1 MQCALMPVICQHLN
15 PMSKIRTYSDLKTI
29 ESFEDRFQYLS
40 LKGRVGEL
48 TFGFDRWLN
57 QLFYNSNEW
66 KTIRN
71 EVIVRDSGCDLG
83 VSGFDIHSGLLVHH
97 MNPITVSDIE
107 RGEEWILDPEFLIT
121 TSHQTHNAIH
131 YGDESLL
138 PRGPIVRTRGDTLLW

>member
-1 MQCALMPVICQHLN
+1 
-15 PMSKIRTYSDLKTI
+15 MSKIRTYSELQGYQ
-29 ESFEDRFQYLS
+29 SFEDRFHYLS

-71 EVIVRDSGCDLG
+71 EVIVRDGGCDLG

-97 MNPITVSDIE
+97 MNPITIKDIE
-107 RGEEWILDPEFLIT
+107 NGEDWILDPEFLIT

-131 YGDESLL
+131 YGDETLL
-138 PRGPIVRTRGDTLLW
+138 PRGPIVRKAGDTLLW

>member
-1 MQCALMPVICQHLN
+1 
-15 PMSKIRTYSDLKTI
+15 MSTIRTYSELQGYHT
-29 ESFEDRFQYLS
+29 FEERFHYLS

-71 EVIVRDSGCDLG
+71 EVIVRDGGCDLG

-97 MNPITVSDIE
+97 MNPITINDIE
-107 RGEEWILDPEFLIT
+107 HGADWILDPEYLIT

-131 YGDESLL
+131 YGDETLL
-138 PRGPIVRTRGDTLLW
+138 PRGPIVREPGDTLLWKASNGY